1 MTKERIEHINDMYD
15 LYRTT
20 PEGVRISLILDK
32 IPRKCSAWMS
42 GENDSVNSWF
52 FLKKELLVQ
61 ILEKGFVDEPS
72 EEPYCNIT

>member
-1 MTKERIEHINDMYD
+1 MSKVDHINEMYD

-32 IPRKCSAWMS
+32 VPRRCSAWMT
-42 GENDSVNSWF
+42 GESDSENSWF

-61 ILEKGFVDEPS
+61 IMEHTYVEDDELCS
-72 EEPYCNIT
+72 VSDVLQ